1 MAEDLLRWIQ
11 DLGLDEYLPHTND
24 KLSPAWD
31 TEALEVGAGKLDP
44 VAAKKIQDFYDIDLT
59 IQAMLEQKDGDNLV
73 KALLTLS
80 FFKNH
85 PEKVDAGSHNATR
98 LCEVFKDKATCN
110 KYGILPELGSCQWNQ
125 RWHLMSGSCDW
136 VASER
141 TSPAT
146 TNASSYDPSR
156 EVVDASAQPSAT
168 KLAIAG
174 AVAATAVNPILAA
187 AAALGTHL
195 YGKKYGKKIKQ
206 WKAELQKQPESVVD
220 TIWNLYTITTP
231 QEAPHQDQPISLGV
245 MQKGRA
251 PERSG
256 LFMRDP
262 SMQER
267 LARFMTK
274 LHADLDANLREL
286 GGEGIEPIEALKKV
300 REQIQ
305 YVHKG
310 RRQKRSKPKL

>member
-1 MAEDLLRWIQ
+1 MAQDLLIWIQ
-11 DLGLDEYLPHTND
+11 ELGLDKYLPHTNN
-24 KLSPAWD
+24 KLSPTWD
-31 TEALEVGAGKLDP
+31 KEALEVGAGKLDP
-44 VAAKKIQDFYDIDLT
+44 VAAKKIQNAYDIDLT
-59 IQAMLEQKDGDNLV
+59 IQSMLEQDDGDNLV
-73 KALLTLS
+73 KALLTLT
-80 FFKNH
+80 FFRNH
-85 PEKVDAGSHNATR
+85 PEEVGTGSHNATR

-110 KYGILPELGSCQWNQ
+110 KYGILPEIGSCQWNQ

-136 VASER
+136 VTSER
-141 TSPAT
+141 TPAT
-146 TNASSYDPSR
+146 TNASKNDPSR
-156 EVVDASAQPSAT
+156 EVVDQSTRLSGT

-231 QEAPHQDQPISLGV
+231 QEAPRQDQPISLGV

-256 LFMRDP
+256 LLMSD
-262 SMQER
+262 SGMQKR
-267 LARFMTK
+267 VAQFMTK